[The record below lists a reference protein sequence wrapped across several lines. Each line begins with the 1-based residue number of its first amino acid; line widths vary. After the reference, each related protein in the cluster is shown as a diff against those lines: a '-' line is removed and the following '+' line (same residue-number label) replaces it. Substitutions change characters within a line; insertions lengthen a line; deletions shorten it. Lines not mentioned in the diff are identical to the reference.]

1 MEIRNQNLT
10 RYITPLR
17 EGGSLP
23 ALAEADDG
31 FKYVVKFRGSGHR
44 EKALIADFLGG
55 EIARAIGL
63 RVPEQVFLN
72 LDEYFGQA
80 EGDEEIQDLLK
91 WSRGLNLGVH
101 YLQGAMTLDPYAN
114 PVDEATASRIVW
126 LDMFITNVDRTIKNT
141 NMLIWHNELWVIDH
155 GASLYFHHSWTDP
168 TESDWESKSLTKF
181 PYIKDHALLHKATRM
196 AEADLD
202 IRARLTPEKI
212 DEIVDSLPVE
222 WLRWDEGIDPDSRAF
237 SADNVIN
244 DEKVI
249 SDRREVYR
257 SFLLKRLRD
266 MNIVKAVEDARAK

>member
-212 DEIVDSLPVE
+212 DEIVDSLPEE

-266 MNIVKAVEDARAK
+266 MDIVKAVEDARAK

>member
-212 DEIVDSLPVE
+212 DEIVDSLPDD

-237 SADNVIN
+237 SADNVVN

-266 MNIVKAVEDARAK
+266 MDIVKAVEDARAK